1 MGYNLKDNN
10 NTKEEKCQQKLKDSL
25 NKESQKLKNFE
36 IFESN
41 NDDIEP
47 GLFKLYEKEKIKNS
61 SSYSFLISKKTFLL
75 FLLMIQFKY
84 SRRW

>member
-47 GLFKLYEKEKIKNS
+47 GLFKLYEKEKTKPKNH
-61 SSYSFLISKKTFLL
+61 KE
-75 FLLMIQFKY
+75 
-84 SRRW
+84 

>member
-36 IFESN
+36 ILITQLALLHQPPFS
-41 NDDIEP
+41 
-47 GLFKLYEKEKIKNS
+47 YELWPK
-61 SSYSFLISKKTFLL
+61 FLTLPA
-75 FLLMIQFKY
+75 
-84 SRRW
+84 WG